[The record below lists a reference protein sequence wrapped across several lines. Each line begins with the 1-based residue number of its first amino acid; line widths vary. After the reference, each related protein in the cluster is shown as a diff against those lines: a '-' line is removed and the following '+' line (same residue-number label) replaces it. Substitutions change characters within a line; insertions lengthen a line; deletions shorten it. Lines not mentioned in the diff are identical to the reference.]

1 MPAGT
6 FRKTGPLEVWGKYSV
21 LAKGG
26 PGRGGP
32 RVGDREQADLLLRG
46 GGWIRE
52 PEICV
57 QLDNSRDAGWEI
69 RARCFI
75 SERELCANDSAS
87 SVGVLEGSVSEVA
100 ESILAAD
107 GEM

>member
-1 MPAGT
+1 M
-6 FRKTGPLEVWGKYSV
+6 
-21 LAKGG
+21 
-26 PGRGGP
+26 
-32 RVGDREQADLLLRG
+32 GDREQADLLLRG

-75 SERELCANDSAS
+75 S
-87 SVGVLEGSVSEVA
+87 
-100 ESILAAD
+100 
-107 GEM
+107 